1 VSADPL
7 TIFEQVVTG
16 ADVEKWTLDCL
27 KTWSSTYLAEL
38 ERQHG
43 IPEGSL
49 QRIRGWV
56 TSPSIDKWPEDQLPV
71 AILVSVGLAE
81 RPLRDGAGRYRARW
95 QMGLS
100 VVCSART
107 ASETHVLAMLYVAA
121 HRALL
126 LQRQSLD
133 GKAEG
138 VVWQA
143 ETYTDLP
150 FDDTRSLEAGQALFT
165 VEIENVTAAWAGPD
179 TPSDPLSPDTQAWPH
194 WPTVKTHDE
203 QVKHVDQITHP
214 TVVHTREEEETQ
226 T

>member
-1 VSADPL
+1 VTLAP
-7 TIFEQVVTG
+7 TIFDRIVTG
-16 ADVEKWTLDCL
+16 SDVEQWTLDCL

-43 IPEGSL
+43 LQEGSL

-56 TSPSIDKWPEDQLPV
+56 TSPSVDKWPEDQLPV
-71 AILVSVGLAE
+71 ALLVSVGLAE
-81 RPLRDGAGRYRARW
+81 RPLRDGAGRYRGRW

-107 ASETHVLAMLYVAA
+107 AEQTHVLAMLYVAA

-133 GKAEG
+133 GKAAG

-165 VEIENVTAAWAGPD
+165 VEIEDITSAWAGPD
-179 TPSDPLSPDTQAWPH
+179 TPSQPLDPDTQAWPL
-194 WPTVKTHDE
+194 WPTVKTHTE
-203 QVKHVDQITHP
+203 QVKHVDEITQP
-214 TVVHTREEEETQ
+214 QVTPYTNEEETH